1 MLFSKILMHGSCK
14 LFKITSNKSEY
25 KRLRNTLAKKDKFG
39 RLDEELVNDTLMGD
53 ALIKLAGQ
61 NEVYLLHDPS
71 PIRKPHST
79 KTEHLGKVTDL
90 NGKIINGY
98 STHNIIA
105 IIPNEK
111 KVHLLYHES
120 YSNKEPHFL
129 KAEHVKKIKED
140 KEFEGKE
147 EAFSLYESSDWFN
160 KKTITKGS
168 LSKASKAIK
177 NTHQNIKITHVLDR
191 EFDDDDY
198 FSFIVDEKDS
208 FVIRAKK
215 SRTLSDEKDD
225 SGKKIKLIESTFN
238 NKGTLHI
245 PKLILKK
252 KCYQNIS
259 LEIEWKSY
267 FEYHAVKI
275 TLKDREGKNIFKDPM
290 LLITNKTVKSFEE
303 AQLIYQIYLK
313 RSRIECVFK
322 FLKDGLGWEEIQ
334 LHNFQAIQNL
344 LSIAFFVAAYLYE
357 IEEQQTQDDFIVM
370 LADLGEGNGAITRH
384 YILQGIH
391 AILCKIRVDRYLK
404 EINATQEDIDK
415 LVEIATMG
423 TFVF

>member
-1 MLFSKILMHGSCK
+1 MLCSKILTHGSCK
-14 LFKITSNKSEY
+14 LFKITGNKNTY

-39 RLDEELVNDTLMGD
+39 TLDEELVNDTLMGD

-90 NGKIINGY
+90 DGKIINGY
-98 STHNIIA
+98 SSHNIIA
-105 IIPNEK
+105 IIPNQK

-120 YSNKEPHFL
+120 YSNKEPEFL
-129 KAEHVKKIKED
+129 KAEYVKKIAND
-140 KEFEGKE
+140 KEFKDKE
-147 EAFSLYESSDWFN
+147 AALSLYETNAWFN
-160 KKTITKGS
+160 KKTITKAS
-168 LSKASKAIK
+168 LSKSSYEIRQ
-177 NTHQNIKITHVLDR
+177 THPNIKITHVLDR

-198 FSFIVDEKDS
+198 FSFIVEQQDS

-215 SRTLSDEKDD
+215 SRALSNEKDV
-225 SGKKIKLIESTFN
+225 SGKKIKLIESEFK

-245 PKLILKK
+245 PKLVLKK
-252 KCYQNIS
+252 TCYQNVS

-267 FEYHAVKI
+267 FEYQAVKI

-290 LLITNKTVKSFEE
+290 LLITNKSINSFEE

-370 LADLGEGNGAITRH
+370 LSELGEGNGRITRH

-404 EINATQEDIDK
+404 EINATQEDIDR